1 MYNVSQAY
9 LTALSK
15 PAKVRR
21 LTGTVGTVPFTA
33 GNVIRDSMRLVN
45 QCSEGNE
52 VLIGTVYMGML
63 EMTFTDMDTLTN
75 TWLSKDITMSEGLLI
90 GEDTWE
96 DVPLGIYQIVQA
108 NHMQDGVH
116 VVAYDRMDWLDRS
129 RWTDTELWSGTPW
142 DALTEISSRSGVQ
155 LAQMQNQIQALPN
168 GSVGFALYA
177 ENDISTCRDML
188 HWLCQAMGCFATIN
202 RQGKLELRKYKSTS
216 SVDATIGANRR
227 WAGGSISDFTTSYAA
242 MSYDN
247 LIKQETVVYGE
258 QSPAVNHLTYDLGA
272 NPLIQYFDVDT
283 PYEAIFGALGSINY
297 TPFQVDMAASPAFDL
312 GDIVQFTD
320 VKEGWSPIGC
330 VMSYDYEFHG
340 RYTIEGYGSN
350 PALAGVQ
357 SAVDK
362 EFAALAAHTNANEI
376 QYYTFTN
383 GDTYN
388 VSTTDVKIIDI
399 KFGSIKDALV
409 VFQAEVKC
417 LVTPNTTGQDTGLT
431 IKYIYDDQEIEYHPQ
446 ETYEE
451 GYHLLHL
458 LYYYKTNGGDLSRL
472 KVYLKCTGGTVQ
484 ILQGDI
490 QACVWGQGLVATNK
504 WDGWIEPV
512 DNIVEVDFSTTPG
525 AIDAFEE
532 TLEVLIPQ
540 HVTIDLTDRM
550 GEVVLSTVPADV
562 IKINES
568 IYINKKALSEL
579 TWQQVYE
586 LEGGWQELY
595 DDYVW

>member
-1 MYNVSQAY
+1 M
-9 LTALSK
+9 
-15 PAKVRR
+15 
-21 LTGTVGTVPFTA
+21 
-33 GNVIRDSMRLVN
+33 
-45 QCSEGNE
+45 
-52 VLIGTVYMGML
+52 
-63 EMTFTDMDTLTN
+63 
-75 TWLSKDITMSEGLLI
+75 
-90 GEDTWE
+90 
-96 DVPLGIYQIVQA
+96 
-108 NHMQDGVH
+108 
-116 VVAYDRMDWLDRS
+116 
-129 RWTDTELWSGTPW
+129 
-142 DALTEISSRSGVQ
+142 
-155 LAQMQNQIQALPN
+155 
-168 GSVGFALYA
+168 
-177 ENDISTCRDML
+177 
-188 HWLCQAMGCFATIN
+188 
-202 RQGKLELRKYKSTS
+202 
-216 SVDATIGANRR
+216 
-227 WAGGSISDFTTSYAA
+227 
-242 MSYDN
+242 
-247 LIKQETVVYGE
+247 
-258 QSPAVNHLTYDLGA
+258 
-272 NPLIQYFDVDT
+272 
-283 PYEAIFGALGSINY
+283 
-297 TPFQVDMAASPAFDL
+297 
-312 GDIVQFTD
+312 
-320 VKEGWSPIGC
+320 
-330 VMSYDYEFHG
+330 
-340 RYTIEGYGSN
+340 
-350 PALAGVQ
+350 
-357 SAVDK
+357 
-362 EFAALAAHTNANEI
+362 
-376 QYYTFTN
+376 
-383 GDTYN
+383 
-388 VSTTDVKIIDI
+388 
-399 KFGSIKDALV
+399 